1 MKLSKRKLRK
11 MILEALIKEGYEEM
25 TGVTHVGGGYS
36 QFVPL
41 LGKSIVRKD
50 PTGETHQS
58 EEGELAQHFKSS
70 EFQNKMSWY
79 YSDRAFGDDT
89 QVFLH
94 PLLGTAAGLNK
105 EFTSL
110 PGDVAGLMGGR
121 VTIVNLSEPWIDDF
135 ILNDLK
141 LSNDQKE
148 KINKSADTLLLPI
161 VSGLTKGVFK
171 VSPHMIMHALFDS
184 SFHPS
189 IQKLKVIWMGA
200 DFETIPKKPG
210 ELGDFKS
217 SPQMVMTGPAFAKDN
232 KNLRK
237 LLTLK
242 GSSKGPMTGN
252 DWLAEALTQ
261 EILQYPNRGAVGNV
275 DGRGFGMDPEAF
287 SKINKEMQDHL
298 LYTMTPGIRFV
309 AKVVREQLR
318 GKAVFI
324 NLV

>member
-1 MKLSKRKLRK
+1 MKITKEKLKK
-11 MILEALIKEGYEEM
+11 MILEALLKEGYEGM
-25 TGVTHVGGGYS
+25 TGVTQVGGGYS
-36 QFVPL
+36 GFIPVV
-41 LGKSIVRKD
+41 GKGIIKKD

-58 EEGELAQHFKSS
+58 EEGELAQHFKSQ
-70 EFQNKMSWY
+70 EFQKKMSWY

-89 QVFLH
+89 KIFLH
-94 PLLGTAAGLNK
+94 PLLGTVEGLNQK
-105 EFTSL
+105 FTSM
-110 PGDVAGLMGGR
+110 PGGLKGFIQER
-121 VTIVNLSEPWIDDF
+121 VNIVNLSEPWIDNF

-161 VSGLTKGVFK
+161 ISGLTKGIFK

-189 IQKLKVIWMGA
+189 IQKLKIIWMGA
-200 DFETIPKKPG
+200 DFETMPKKPG

-217 SPQMVMTGPAFAKDN
+217 SPQMVSTGPGFWKN
-232 KNLRK
+232 YKNLRK

-287 SKINKEMQDHL
+287 SKISKEMQDHL
-298 LYTMTPGIRFV
+298 LYTMAPGIRFV